1 MSRQVPRVRVGAYF
15 ALEATRTNKTNK
27 HDWQH
32 NAQAARARRRTVDN
46 EIRTGASYYHA
57 NREVPHASAVWC
69 GLHRICAELYL
80 PTSVQGLLARPIS
93 GLAHTWR
100 RQMHS
105 LIYLVGL
112 IVVVLLIL
120 SFLGLR

>member
-32 NAQAARARRRTVDN
+32 NAQAREHA
-46 EIRTGASYYHA
+46 A

-80 PTSVQGLLARPIS
+80 PTSVQGLSARPIS

-105 LIYLVGL
+105 LIYLIGL